1 MSLHCFTRLYL
12 DLDATGSTTE
22 KVELLRTFF
31 RAEPDD
37 TSYAPL
43 DDRDKA
49 WALAL
54 LTGNRPKRATSTAA
68 LKALAREMT
77 GTPKWLFDAC
87 YESVG
92 DLSETIALLL
102 PDPKHDPAPESDSA
116 PGEPLHETIEKH
128 VIPLATTTSDRKKQA
143 IIRDA
148 WQRMDADK
156 RFVYLKLIRGGFRV
170 GVQKKLVSRALAAV
184 AGVDDKVMAQ
194 RLVATTDPTPE
205 AYRAVLS
212 GEVSAERALA
222 PLPFYLA
229 TPLEKAPG
237 DLGDVDAWHAE
248 WKYDGIRAQLVR
260 RGGDTA
266 LWSRG
271 EELITKQF
279 PEIVSAAATLP
290 RDAVIDGEVLIWSD
304 DADAPKPFAELQ
316 TRLNRN
322 AAPSPQ
328 MGLFETSRVI
338 LLAFDLLE
346 LDGADLRDRP
356 QTERRE
362 LLTELLAD
370 RQADRSERD
379 QTLRLSPLVETES
392 WEDLAELRAA
402 SRDRGVEG
410 LMLKHA
416 AAPYL
421 VGRKRSDTGW
431 FKWKIDPLTVDCVM
445 VAAQPG
451 SGRRASL
458 YTDYTFAVR
467 TDESPF
473 DPTDTSTDAGPRDQL
488 VTFAKAYSG
497 LTQDEIE
504 QLDRWI
510 RANTTSK
517 NGPFRAV
524 KPEQVFELAFE
535 GVQDS
540 TRHKAGLAVRFPR
553 INRWR
558 TDKPVS
564 EIDTLATLRA
574 MIAEEPTTAIDLDPD
589 AHGFES

>member
-1 MSLHCFTRLYL
+1 M
-12 DLDATGSTTE
+12 
-22 KVELLRTFF
+22 
-31 RAEPDD
+31 
-37 TSYAPL
+37 
-43 DDRDKA
+43 
-49 WALAL
+49 
-54 LTGNRPKRATSTAA
+54 
-68 LKALAREMT
+68 
-77 GTPKWLFDAC
+77 
-87 YESVG
+87 G

-102 PDPKHDPAPESDSA
+102 PEPSVADDS
-116 PGEPLHETIEKH
+116 PGEPLHETIEH
-128 VIPLATTTSDRKKQA
+128 RVLPLTITNSDKKKQK

-148 WQRMDADK
+148 WQHMDADE

-194 RLVATTDPTPE
+194 RLIATTEPTPD

-212 GEVSAERALA
+212 GEVSAERPLA

-229 TPLEKAPG
+229 TPLEKNPE
-237 DLGDVDAWHAE
+237 DLGDIDAWHAE

-260 RGGDTA
+260 RNGRTA

-271 EELITKQF
+271 EELITHQF
-279 PEIVSAAATLP
+279 PEIVAAASTLP

-316 TRLNRN
+316 TRLNRK

-338 LLAFDLLE
+338 LLAFDLPE

-356 QTERRE
+356 QTERRALLSE
-362 LLTELLAD
+362 LLKD
-370 RQADRSERD
+370 RETNQAAHDR
-379 QTLRLSPLVETES
+379 TLRLSPLIEVES
-392 WEDLAELRAA
+392 WDDLADLRTA

-421 VGRKRSDTGW
+421 VGRTRSDTGW
-431 FKWKIDPLTVDCVM
+431 FKWKIDPLTIDCVM

-467 TDESPF
+467 TDESNF
-473 DPTDTSTDAGPRDQL
+473 DPDDTDSRDHL

-504 QLDRWI
+504 KLDRWI
-510 RANTTSK
+510 RANTTSR

-535 GVQDS
+535 GVQAS

-558 TDKPVS
+558 TDKPAA

-574 MIAEEPTTAIDLDPD
+574 MIADEPTTAIDLDPPPELD
-589 AHGFES
+589 ANKGTQS